1 MKIASDM
8 KRGTLRLPAALMLV
22 VATLMA
28 VLGGTSCRKDYIN
41 GDLDGIWEV
50 KEIIDNGETRVPD
63 ERRFMRFEFHVCQLS
78 GWQDAFPTGSAF
90 TNGNMVYN
98 GSELILEFPFVTD
111 VEGMKTLSTWGIMT
125 NPVTFTVKSI
135 DSNRM
140 TLEAGDVTLRLIKF

>member
-1 MKIASDM
+1 M

-50 KEIIDNGETRVPD
+50 KEIIDNGETRVPE

>member
-1 MKIASDM
+1 M

-78 GWQDAFPTGSAF
+78 GWEDGTQEGRPF

-111 VEGMKTLSTWGIMT
+111 EDGMKTLSTWGIMT

-135 DSNRM
+135 DSKRM

>member
-1 MKIASDM
+1 M

-50 KEIIDNGETRVPD
+50 KEIIDNGETRVPE
-63 ERRFMRFEFHVCQLS
+63 ERRFMRFVFHVCQLS

>member
-1 MKIASDM
+1 M